1 MIWAILACLGVA
13 LWLCATGL
21 TVLLLRNRTLRHRP
35 GNMKVR
41 RRLPGKTRW
50 VRGYGVWV
58 RDVFAFRGSPAAWT
72 ESLVGVREV
81 VTLVPSAADHKKLRR
96 MGSPLTMVRFID
108 DDGTAVDLAIASEH
122 ALDLLGSFA
131 ATATISAPGSSADV

>member
-1 MIWAILACLGVA
+1 MIWAILLCLGVP
-13 LWLCATGL
+13 LWLCASGL

-81 VTLVPSAADHKKLRR
+81 VSLVPSAADSKKLRR
-96 MGSPLTMVRFID
+96 MGSLLTMVRFID
-108 DDGTAVDLAIASEH
+108 DEGASVDLAVGSEQ
-122 ALDLLGSFA
+122 ALDLLGSY
-131 ATATISAPGSSADV
+131 ATTTTIAQPESSV